1 MRTKLTD
8 RNVNRKPPES
18 GQIEMWDTT
27 LPGFGI
33 RIGHGG
39 KRTYNVMV
47 RINGK
52 QRRVTVANAK
62 LIGLAESREK
72 AREIMRDAA
81 RGIDPV
87 ERERIDRREAQKTG
101 QGTFAAIAEMYMQEK
116 GRQRKSAGEL
126 QRKLDREILP
136 EIGHLPIADI
146 TRADIKNLLLK
157 KAATA
162 PIAANRL
169 LALIR
174 PIFAYAQDEERLET
188 VPNLRNLMQEE
199 TPRNRV
205 LSDEE
210 IKDVWRASQLV
221 GYPYGHIVRLLL
233 LTGQRRSEVA
243 GLVMDELNGDG
254 WKLPAER
261 SKNGR
266 GHLIPLAALAQEIID
281 HCRDRHSNGLVFRST
296 GSTRHGPLSGWG
308 PMKTRLDKFIV
319 EIRREDAEKT
329 GEDPEKVKSLP
340 HWTLHDLRRTA
351 ATGLQSLGFSDEV
364 IDRVLNHALP
374 GVRRAY
380 NQFSRNPEKKMALDA
395 WARHVES
402 IVDGKAVPSNVVALA
417 ETRS

>member
-101 QGTFAAIAEMYMQEK
+101 QRTFAAIAEMYMQEK
-116 GRQRKSAGEL
+116 GSKRKSAGEL

-169 LALIR
+169 LALVR

-233 LTGQRRSEVA
+233 LTAPWCRPDTSRR
-243 GLVMDELNGDG
+243 
-254 WKLPAER
+254 
-261 SKNGR
+261 
-266 GHLIPLAALAQEIID
+266 
-281 HCRDRHSNGLVFRST
+281 
-296 GSTRHGPLSGWG
+296 
-308 PMKTRLDKFIV
+308 
-319 EIRREDAEKT
+319 
-329 GEDPEKVKSLP
+329 
-340 HWTLHDLRRTA
+340 
-351 ATGLQSLGFSDEV
+351 
-364 IDRVLNHALP
+364 
-374 GVRRAY
+374 RRA
-380 NQFSRNPEKKMALDA
+380 RRR
-395 WARHVES
+395 ARR
-402 IVDGKAVPSNVVALA
+402 VPFDFG
-417 ETRS
+417 RDKGCRPG